1 MSLRNALLGLLVFR
15 PGSGYDL
22 LKMFD
27 TSLGYVWPA
36 KQSQIYGELTKLDA
50 TGLIKVTEEGPRGR
64 KQYSLTPEGHAE
76 TVRWL
81 TESRESRPQRN
92 PMLLQTFFLGL
103 LPRDEAVQRLLD
115 HAEASAKE
123 HDTLVALRDTE
134 DWDKDMLTVCG
145 RLVLEHGIRQRVLEQ
160 EWARWAADQLRA
172 GHAVDPDGGPTAA
185 PAKEIDAQGPSTAD
199 TSDAP
204 RG

>member
-1 MSLRNALLGLLVFR
+1 MSLRHALLGLLVFR

-22 LKMFD
+22 LKIFN

-64 KQYSLTPEGHAE
+64 KQYSLTPDGHAE

-81 TESRESRPQRN
+81 TEVQESRPQRN

-115 HAEASAKE
+115 HADTSAKE
-123 HDTLVALRDTE
+123 HDALVALRDSE
-134 DWDKDMLTVCG
+134 NWDRDMLNVCG

-160 EWARWAADQLRA
+160 EWARWAADQLLA
-172 GHAVDPDGGPTAA
+172 GHAPEPAAEAGATTDDPA
-185 PAKEIDAQGPSTAD
+185 
-199 TSDAP
+199 
-204 RG
+204 R